1 MKALLKLILP
11 ILILVSFAKAQVVL
25 PLGLGQKQSINL
37 TCASNDKL
45 WVLSEDQQK
54 FVVSKWD
61 GNFWIEYS
69 DIPASF
75 LSSLSS
81 QNNLIKAKAIT
92 FYKNEFYIVFT
103 NTSSQSILILK
114 SNGRTWEVI
123 NTDKVKV
130 ENDLKFLS
138 DNDALYLCGKIDFD
152 GQKAAILKV
161 EDSNTSIYAYS
172 PAFQSSDD
180 FYSDFENAGGKI
192 YAIGLFSSPLDPNK
206 RYFTSFDN
214 GVWKI
219 VDNPPGLFG
228 FTGLGNYN
236 DRLVIVAKDISG
248 KLSIIFQNHNQSV
261 WDNIITG
268 LEDWTIN
275 SVSNIHQVGK
285 ILWVA
290 GDFTNTKLNR
300 QTSLAF
306 WDGKSWNFPDF
317 DYLGNDLTVHGDRQ
331 TFICGSFLSH
341 QGLLLNKVGELKFGT
356 ALIAGKVFKDNNQ
369 NCSQDFGEESLQG
382 ALVKLTPENVYAISD
397 YNGRY
402 YFPVDSNTKI
412 HGVELQ
418 VPKYHVPT
426 CDGFKATK
434 HFNKLTLAGLDFG
447 IMPNGNHTDAE
458 VSIQDF
464 TGWRA
469 RQGFDE
475 KYKLCA
481 VNNGTV
487 EITSGK
493 LVLKTDERILNWVFS
508 ETPSV
513 MKLNTYEWNLRNLK
527 AGEKQCIDIVATI
540 SMELALS
547 SKVLFDA
554 KVYTTDVQDEDL
566 SDNQD
571 LLTQTVVAGIDP
583 NDKKTQQDFW
593 IAPLTPKLDYKIRF
607 QNMGSDTAYD
617 VYVTDTIDPN
627 LYIDKEGVR
636 FEFSV
641 EPKFTSESW
650 ILSNGNYRYKFAWR
664 FNDIKLPDDKTN
676 EPASHGFINY
686 SLKVRPEAKVGTL
699 LRNRAFI
706 YFDFQEP
713 ILTNT
718 AVNLI
723 SLNTGVKHVNALNQ
737 LSIHPNPAKD
747 LLNISN
753 PFEKEIRV
761 SIINTLGQT
770 VRSET
775 IPADETLSIQTAGMA
790 KGLYLIQA
798 EGYAPVKV
806 VLY

>member
-1 MKALLKLILP
+1 
-11 ILILVSFAKAQVVL
+11 
-25 PLGLGQKQSINL
+25 
-37 TCASNDKL
+37 
-45 WVLSEDQQK
+45 
-54 FVVSKWD
+54 
-61 GNFWIEYS
+61 
-69 DIPASF
+69 
-75 LSSLSS
+75 
-81 QNNLIKAKAIT
+81 
-92 FYKNEFYIVFT
+92 
-103 NTSSQSILILK
+103 
-114 SNGRTWEVI
+114 
-123 NTDKVKV
+123 
-130 ENDLKFLS
+130 
-138 DNDALYLCGKIDFD
+138 
-152 GQKAAILKV
+152 
-161 EDSNTSIYAYS
+161 
-172 PAFQSSDD
+172 
-180 FYSDFENAGGKI
+180 
-192 YAIGLFSSPLDPNK
+192 
-206 RYFTSFDN
+206 
-214 GVWKI
+214 
-219 VDNPPGLFG
+219 
-228 FTGLGNYN
+228 
-236 DRLVIVAKDISG
+236 
-248 KLSIIFQNHNQSV
+248 
-261 WDNIITG
+261 
-268 LEDWTIN
+268 
-275 SVSNIHQVGK
+275 
-285 ILWVA
+285 
-290 GDFTNTKLNR
+290 
-300 QTSLAF
+300 
-306 WDGKSWNFPDF
+306 
-317 DYLGNDLTVHGDRQ
+317 
-331 TFICGSFLSH
+331 
-341 QGLLLNKVGELKFGT
+341 
-356 ALIAGKVFKDNNQ
+356 
-369 NCSQDFGEESLQG
+369 
-382 ALVKLTPENVYAISD
+382 
-397 YNGRY
+397 
-402 YFPVDSNTKI
+402 
-412 HGVELQ
+412 
-418 VPKYHVPT
+418 
-426 CDGFKATK
+426 
-434 HFNKLTLAGLDFG
+434 
-447 IMPNGNHTDAE
+447 
-458 VSIQDF
+458 
-464 TGWRA
+464 
-469 RQGFDE
+469 
-475 KYKLCA
+475 
-481 VNNGTV
+481 
-487 EITSGK
+487 
-493 LVLKTDERILNWVFS
+493 
-508 ETPSV
+508 